1 MQLKVYYLLL
11 LSTAVD
17 AFQIQFFGSNRYHNK
32 LAVASLRFIDPPT
45 DIYTV
50 KICVTNSKGSLDV
63 VSTVMNVMVD
73 SFGFTHF
80 NFEEGLPVGSNYYF
94 AAFAVNNPSNYATA
108 GPITIYS
115 FDNGSPTNS
124 VTANAKETV
133 AFPTPTAASKTD
145 SPTNSVSGK
154 TDSPTNSVS
163 DKINSPT
170 TGPTFPSTFNFPTQI
185 PKPGS
190 DNYPE
195 PATNGSLPIPAI
207 VGIAIGSAAVATVTV
222 ALVFFLFFRRSRV
235 PKSSVYRPNNS
246 STTPIN
252 MTEHKPSSP
261 GNPGYTSS
269 TKPYDKSSS
278 VPPSPLPP
286 SPPLPAYTQLSSPVD
301 YSKQQHPDPSQLPFP
316 PYDTMPIP
324 QHFQGQPNYTLPA
337 QQWESQQ
344 QYSAN
349 PFRNNWPPS
358 TTANN
363 KEEIVD
369 SLAEKFEMNESSTKQ
384 EYHQKPD
391 FVVYQKP
398 HQSS

>member
-11 LSTAVD
+11 LSTAVH
-17 AFQIQFFGSNRYHNK
+17 AFQIQFFGNNRYHNK
-32 LAVASLRFIDPPT
+32 LAIASLRFINPPT

-50 KICVTNSKGSLDV
+50 KVCVTNSKGSLDV

-73 SFGFTHF
+73 SLGFTHF
-80 NFEEGLPVGSNYYF
+80 NFEEGLPIGSNYYF
-94 AAFAVNNPSNYATA
+94 AAFAVNNPSDYATA

-115 FDNGSPTNS
+115 FDNNSPTNS

-133 AFPTPTAASKTD
+133 AFPTPTAASNTN

-154 TDSPTNSVS
+154 TD
-163 DKINSPT
+163 SPT

-190 DNYPE
+190 DFTE
-195 PATNGSLPIPAI
+195 PPVKNGSLPIPAI
-207 VGIAIGSAAVATVTV
+207 VGIAIGSAAVATVTI
-222 ALVFFLFFRRSRV
+222 ALVFFFFLRRPRV
-235 PKSSVYRPNNS
+235 PKSSVYRPNNLS
-246 STTPIN
+246 ATPIS

-261 GNPGYTSS
+261 GNPGYASPI
-269 TKPYDKSSS
+269 KPYDKPSS

-301 YSKQQHPDPSQLPFP
+301 YSKQQHPNPSQLPFP
-316 PYDTMPIP
+316 QYDTMPLP
-324 QHFQGQPNYTLPA
+324 QHFQGQPKHTLQA
-337 QQWESQQ
+337 QQWGSQQ

-358 TTANN
+358 TTTNN
-363 KEEIVD
+363 KEEIVQ

-398 HQSS
+398 HQPS